1 MRQAF
6 VGNHPDVRDA
16 VAHRVVEASLTPSL
30 ALKCCTV
37 HLVMRCWRG
46 AADDSIQGAVGRIFM
61 RLKLSFWIAAM
72 ICACVAPAFAQSY
85 PTRAIRLVVPFGA
98 GGGTDN
104 LARII
109 EPHVSKALG
118 QPIVIEN
125 RPGGGSVIGM
135 DAVAKAPPDGYTLVM
150 TDTSIAVNP
159 SLKPLPYDTLK
170 DFEPVSLL
178 AAAPVILMA
187 HPKVPVKT
195 LQEFVALAKAQPG
208 KFNYA
213 SGGNGASTH
222 LGGELLKLVAG
233 IDVVHVPYKGTGP
246 AMNDLIGGHVDVM
259 FSGIS
264 SARPYMDAGTLR
276 ALAVT
281 GETRNAATPDVP
293 TFAEAGLGGVTA
305 STYWGVLAPK
315 GTPKDVIERVSAE
328 FAKAVKDP
336 AIVERIAQLG
346 YLPIGGGPADYAA
359 NLRSEIEKYG
369 HLVRAANIKAD

>member
-1 MRQAF
+1 MRRLIAF
-6 VGNHPDVRDA
+6 GV
-16 VAHRVVEASLTPSL
+16 LF
-30 ALKCCTV
+30 ALCAA
-37 HLVMRCWRG
+37 
-46 AADDSIQGAVGRIFM
+46 AADAR
-61 RLKLSFWIAAM
+61 
-72 ICACVAPAFAQSY
+72 AQTY

-109 EPHVSKALG
+109 EPFVSKTLG
-118 QPIVIEN
+118 ASVVIEN
-125 RPGGGSVIGM
+125 RPGGGSTIGM
-135 DAVAKAPPDGYTLVM
+135 DQVAKAAPDGYTLVM
-150 TDTSIAVNP
+150 TDTSVAVNP
-159 SLKPLPYDTLK
+159 SLKPLPYDTLN
-170 DFEPVSLL
+170 DFVPVSLL
-178 AAAPVILMA
+178 ATAPVILMA
-187 HPKVPVKT
+187 HPKVPAKT

-264 SARPYMDAGTLR
+264 SAKPYMDAGTLH

-281 GETRNAATPDVP
+281 GDKRNAATPDVP
-293 TFAEAGLGGVTA
+293 TFAEAGLPGVTA

-315 GTPKDVIERVSAE
+315 GTPQEIVDKVSAA
-328 FAKAVKDP
+328 FAAAMRDP
-336 AIVERIAQLG
+336 EIVERVGQLG
-346 YLPIGGGPADYAA
+346 YLQIAGGPADYAA
-359 NLRSEIEKYG
+359 NLRSEIEKWG
-369 HLVRAANIKAD
+369 KVVKAANIKAE

>member
-1 MRQAF
+1 
-6 VGNHPDVRDA
+6 
-16 VAHRVVEASLTPSL
+16 
-30 ALKCCTV
+30 
-37 HLVMRCWRG
+37 
-46 AADDSIQGAVGRIFM
+46 M
-61 RLKLSFWIAAM
+61 RLRLSLCVLAV
-72 ICACVAPAFAQSY
+72 ICACVAPAFAQSW
-85 PTRAIRLVVPFGA
+85 PTRAIRLIVPFGA

-135 DAVAKAPPDGYTLVM
+135 DAVAKSAPDGYTLVM

-178 AAAPVILMA
+178 ATAPVILMA
-187 HPKVPVKT
+187 HPKVPAKT

-276 ALAVT
+276 AFAVT

-293 TFAEAGLGGVTA
+293 TFAEAGLAGVTA

-315 GTPKDVIERVSAE
+315 GTPKEIVERISAE

-346 YLPIGGGPADYAA
+346 YLPIAGGPADYAE
-359 NLRSEIEKYG
+359 NLRREIEKYS

>member
-1 MRQAF
+1 MSIARLSIA
-6 VGNHPDVRDA
+6 
-16 VAHRVVEASLTPSL
+16 LLL
-30 ALKCCTV
+30 ALASV
-37 HLVMRCWRG
+37 GG
-46 AADDSIQGAVGRIFM
+46 AQ
-61 RLKLSFWIAAM
+61 
-72 ICACVAPAFAQSY
+72 AQAW
-85 PTRAIRLVVPFGA
+85 PTRPIRLIVPFGA

-104 LARII
+104 LARIV
-109 EPHVSKALG
+109 EPLVSRALG

-135 DAVAKAPPDGYTLVM
+135 DAVAKAAPDGYTLVM

-170 DFEPVSLL
+170 DFAPVSLL

-187 HPKVPVKT
+187 HPKVAAKT

-233 IDVVHVPYKGTGP
+233 IDIVHVPYKGTGP
-246 AMNDLIGGHVDVM
+246 AMNDLVGGHVDVM

-264 SARPYMDAGTLR
+264 SAKPFMDAGTLR
-276 ALAVT
+276 AYAVT
-281 GETRNAATPDVP
+281 GETRNAAVPDVP
-293 TFAEAGLGGVTA
+293 TFAEAGLAGVTA

-315 GTPKDVIERVSAE
+315 GTPQEIIEKVSEA
-328 FAKAVKDP
+328 FAHAMKDP
-336 AIVERIAQLG
+336 AIVVRLADLG
-346 YLPIGGGPADYAA
+346 YLPIAGGPSDYAG
-359 NLRSEIEKYG
+359 NLRSEIEKWG
-369 HLVRAANIKAD
+369 KVVRSANIKAE

>member
-1 MRQAF
+1 MRRLIAF
-6 VGNHPDVRDA
+6 GVLFALCAAAPDAR
-16 VAHRVVEASLTPSL
+16 
-30 ALKCCTV
+30 
-37 HLVMRCWRG
+37 
-46 AADDSIQGAVGRIFM
+46 
-61 RLKLSFWIAAM
+61 
-72 ICACVAPAFAQSY
+72 AQTY

-109 EPHVSKALG
+109 EPLVSKALG
-118 QPIVIEN
+118 ASIVIEN
-125 RPGGGSVIGM
+125 RPGGGSTIGM
-135 DAVAKAPPDGYTLVM
+135 DQVAKAAPDGYTLVM

-159 SLKPLPYDTLK
+159 SLKPLPYDTLN
-170 DFEPVSLL
+170 DFVPVSLL
-178 AAAPVILMA
+178 ATAPVILMA
-187 HPKVPVKT
+187 HPKVPAKT

-264 SARPYMDAGTLR
+264 SAKPYMDAGTLH

-281 GETRNAATPDVP
+281 GDKRNAATPDVP
-293 TFAEAGLGGVTA
+293 TFAEAGLPGVTA

-315 GTPKDVIERVSAE
+315 GTPKEIVDRVSAA
-328 FAKAVKDP
+328 FAAAMRDP
-336 AIVERIAQLG
+336 EIVERVGQLG
-346 YLPIGGGPADYAA
+346 YLPIAGGPADYAA
-359 NLRSEIEKYG
+359 NLRSEIEKWG
-369 HLVRAANIKAD
+369 KVVKAANIKAE

>member
-1 MRQAF
+1 MRL
-6 VGNHPDVRDA
+6 VGFSIA
-16 VAHRVVEASLTPSL
+16 LLL
-30 ALKCCTV
+30 ALVCADTA
-37 HLVMRCWRG
+37 G
-46 AADDSIQGAVGRIFM
+46 AQ
-61 RLKLSFWIAAM
+61 
-72 ICACVAPAFAQSY
+72 PY
-85 PTRAIRLVVPFGA
+85 PTRPIRLVVPFGS

-104 LARII
+104 LARIV
-109 EPHVSKALG
+109 EPHVRKALG

-135 DAVAKAPPDGYTLVM
+135 DAVAKANPDGYSLVM

-170 DFEPVSLL
+170 DFVAVNLL
-178 AAAPVILMA
+178 ATAPVILMA
-187 HPKVPVKT
+187 HPKVPAKT

-233 IDVVHVPYKGTGP
+233 IDIVHVPYKGTGP

-264 SARPYMDAGTLR
+264 SAKPFMDAGSLR

-281 GETRNAATPDVP
+281 GDKRNDAVPDVP

-315 GTPKDVIERVSAE
+315 STPKEIVEKVNA
-328 FAKAVKDP
+328 ALAQAMKDP
-336 AIVERIAQLG
+336 AIVARVGELG
-346 YLPIGGGPADYAA
+346 YLAIAGGPADYAE
-359 NLRSEIEKYG
+359 NLRSEIEKWSKV
-369 HLVRAANIKAD
+369 VRAANIKAE

>member
-1 MRQAF
+1 MMRI
-6 VGNHPDVRDA
+6 G
-16 VAHRVVEASLTPSL
+16 LL
-30 ALKCCTV
+30 
-37 HLVMRCWRG
+37 
-46 AADDSIQGAVGRIFM
+46 IGAV
-61 RLKLSFWIAAM
+61 LSLCGVAA
-72 ICACVAPAFAQSY
+72 FGTQTLAQTY
-85 PTRAIRLVVPFGA
+85 PTRSIRLVVPFGA

-104 LARII
+104 LARIV

-118 QPIVIEN
+118 QSFIIDN

-135 DAVAKAPPDGYTLVM
+135 DAVVKSPPDGYTLVM

-159 SLKPLPYDTLK
+159 SLLKSMPYDALK
-170 DFEPVSLL
+170 DLEPVSLL
-178 AAAPVILMA
+178 ATAPVILVA
-187 HPKVPVKT
+187 HPKVSAKT
-195 LQEFVALAKAQPG
+195 LKELVSLAKAQPG
-208 KFNYA
+208 KLNYA

-264 SARPYMDAGTLR
+264 SARPHLEAGALR

-281 GETRNAATPDVP
+281 GEMRNAAVPDVP
-293 TFAEAGLGGVTA
+293 TFAEAGFADVTA

-315 GTPKDVIERVSAE
+315 GTPKDVIERLSVD
-328 FAKAVKDP
+328 FAKAMRDP
-336 AIVERIAQLG
+336 EIITRIGLLG

-359 NLRSEIEKYG
+359 NLRSEIKKWG
-369 HLVRAANIKAD
+369 DVIARANIRIE

>member
-1 MRQAF
+1 M
-6 VGNHPDVRDA
+6 
-16 VAHRVVEASLTPSL
+16 LTRILFGALL
-30 ALKCCTV
+30 ALGVCA
-37 HLVMRCWRG
+37 G
-46 AADDSIQGAVGRIFM
+46 ASETSAQAY
-61 RLKLSFWIAAM
+61 
-72 ICACVAPAFAQSY
+72 PARS
-85 PTRAIRLVVPFGA
+85 IRLVVPFGA

-109 EPHVSKALG
+109 EPLVSKALG
-118 QPIVIEN
+118 QPLIIEN

-159 SLKPLPYDTLK
+159 SLKPLPYETL

-178 AAAPVILMA
+178 ATAPVILMA
-187 HPKVPVKT
+187 HPKVAATT

-264 SARPYMDAGTLR
+264 SARPYIDAGTLR
-276 ALAVT
+276 AFAVT
-281 GETRNAATPDVP
+281 GETRNAAVPQVP
-293 TFAEAGLGGVTA
+293 TFAEAGLAGVTA

-315 GTPKDVIERVSAE
+315 GTPKQ
-328 FAKAVKDP
+328 
-336 AIVERIAQLG
+336 IVERVNAAFASAMRDPDIVARLGQLG
-346 YLPIGGGPADYAA
+346 YLPIAGGPADYAA
-359 NLRSEIEKYG
+359 NLVAEIKKWGEV
-369 HLVRAANIKAD
+369 VRTANIRAE

>member
-1 MRQAF
+1 MRRAGIAF
-6 VGNHPDVRDA
+6 GV
-16 VAHRVVEASLTPSL
+16 LL
-30 ALKCCTV
+30 AL
-37 HLVMRCWRG
+37 
-46 AADDSIQGAVGRIFM
+46 
-61 RLKLSFWIAAM
+61 
-72 ICACVAPAFAQSY
+72 CVAAPQAFAQSY

-109 EPHVSKALG
+109 EPFVSRALG
-118 QPIVIEN
+118 APIIIDN
-125 RPGGGSVIGM
+125 RPGGGSTIGM
-135 DAVAKAPPDGYTLVM
+135 DAVAKAQGDGYTLVM

-159 SLKPLPYDTLK
+159 SLKALPYDTLN
-170 DFEPVSLL
+170 DFAPVSLL
-178 AAAPVILMA
+178 ATAPVILVA
-187 HPKVPVKT
+187 HPKVPAKT

-233 IDVVHVPYKGTGP
+233 IDIVHVPYRGTGP

-264 SARPYMDAGTLR
+264 SARPYMDAGTLH

-281 GETRNAATPDVP
+281 GDKRNAAVPDVP
-293 TFAEAGLGGVTA
+293 TFAEAGLAGVTA

-315 GTPKDVIERVSAE
+315 GTPKDIIDKVSAA
-328 FAKAVKDP
+328 FAAAMRDP
-336 AIVERIAQLG
+336 EIVERVGQLG
-346 YLPIGGGPADYAA
+346 YLPIAGGPADYAD
-359 NLRSEIEKYG
+359 NLVSEIKKWGEV
-369 HLVRAANIKAD
+369 VRGANIKAD

>member
-1 MRQAF
+1 MRRLIAF
-6 VGNHPDVRDA
+6 GV
-16 VAHRVVEASLTPSL
+16 LL
-30 ALKCCTV
+30 AL
-37 HLVMRCWRG
+37 
-46 AADDSIQGAVGRIFM
+46 
-61 RLKLSFWIAAM
+61 
-72 ICACVAPAFAQSY
+72 CVAAPQAFAQPW
-85 PTRAIRLVVPFGA
+85 PTRPIRLVVPFGA

-104 LARII
+104 LARIV
-109 EPHVSKALG
+109 EPFVSKALG

-125 RPGGGSVIGM
+125 RPGGGSTIGM
-135 DAVAKAPPDGYTLVM
+135 DQVAKAAPDGYTLVM

-159 SLKPLPYDTLK
+159 SLKPLPYDTLN
-170 DFEPVSLL
+170 DFAPVGLL

-187 HPKVPVKT
+187 HPKVAVTT

-233 IDVVHVPYKGTGP
+233 IDIVHVPYKGTGP

-281 GETRNAATPDVP
+281 GDTRNAATPDVP
-293 TFAEAGLGGVTA
+293 TFAEAGLAGVTA

-315 GTPKDVIERVSAE
+315 GTPKEIVDRVSAA
-328 FAKAVKDP
+328 FAQAMKDP
-336 AIVERIAQLG
+336 DIVARLAQLG
-346 YLPIGGGPADYAA
+346 YLPIAGGPADYAE
-359 NLRSEIEKYG
+359 NLVSEIKKWGEV
-369 HLVRAANIKAD
+369 VRRANIKAE